1 MDDKRCPVCGM
12 SVEGYQTKCECGF
25 EFEGKTD
32 EEIKEIEKQT
42 NFGKKVALIFAVPA
56 LFASAFAKAAFQNGY
71 GLYNLLFC
79 AAVFFVLG
87 FAWAVYS
94 IVKKT
99 EKQEGQ
105 QITAVLRSLIHFFS
119 NALMKIST
127 NSFFSRGRVLIF
139 S

>member
-71 GLYNLLFC
+71 GLYYLLFC
-79 AAVFFVLG
+79 AAAFFVLG
-87 FAWAVYS
+87 AAWVVYN
-94 IVKKT
+94 IVKKQKNKKDS
-99 EKQEGQ
+99 E
-105 QITAVLRSLIHFFS
+105 
-119 NALMKIST
+119 
-127 NSFFSRGRVLIF
+127 
-139 S
+139 